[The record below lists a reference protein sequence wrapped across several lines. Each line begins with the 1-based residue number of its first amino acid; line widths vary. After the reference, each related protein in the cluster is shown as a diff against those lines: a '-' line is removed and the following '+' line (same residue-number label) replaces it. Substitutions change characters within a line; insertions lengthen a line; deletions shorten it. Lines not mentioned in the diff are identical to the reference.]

1 MGLPHR
7 NSSVLKQTN
16 INQRKVKVRI
26 RMELRVREVDQG
38 GGGLTRAS
46 EAKGPFPGG
55 KRVGGKK
62 KQESKS
68 KSKSPWTAFHG
79 SLVLH
84 DESKKENPI
93 HFNEVDGEG
102 LFESRLAFS

>member
-7 NSSVLKQTN
+7 NSSVFKQTH
-16 INQRKVKVRI
+16 INQWEVKVVVVI
-26 RMELRVREVDQG
+26 
-38 GGGLTRAS
+38 TRAS
-46 EAKGPFPGG
+46 EATGPFPGG
-55 KRVGGKK
+55 KRGGSWGKK

-102 LFESRLAFS
+102 LFESRSVVS